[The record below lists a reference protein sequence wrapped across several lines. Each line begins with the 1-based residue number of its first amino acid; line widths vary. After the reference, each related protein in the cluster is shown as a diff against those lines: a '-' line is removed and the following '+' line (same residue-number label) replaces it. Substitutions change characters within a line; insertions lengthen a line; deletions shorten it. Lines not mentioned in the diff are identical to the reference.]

1 FPTRRSS
8 DLFFYP
14 LIFLVMSDVK
24 NQLVD
29 YVKDS
34 FIQQEIMAM
43 KKDLAHKSYDQLMNE
58 LLFLEKYWQKWSS
71 AKNRNI
77 LSSIQNQIPDSLT
90 HLEREV
96 LTGKIKY
103 LRKYINK
110 SDNKGLEA
118 PLQGVFGV
126 F

>member
-1 FPTRRSS
+1 
-8 DLFFYP
+8 
-14 LIFLVMSDVK
+14 MSDVK

-43 KKDLAHKSYDQLMNE
+43 KKHLAHKSYEQLMNE
-58 LLFLEKYWQKWSS
+58 LLFFEKYWQKWSS
-71 AKNRNI
+71 VKNRNI

-90 HLEREV
+90 HLEWEV
-96 LTGKIKY
+96 LMGKIKY
-103 LRKYINK
+103 LKKYMNK
-110 SDNKGLEA
+110 SNNKGLEA

>member
-1 FPTRRSS
+1 
-8 DLFFYP
+8 
-14 LIFLVMSDVK
+14 MSDVK

-77 LSSIQNQIPDSLT
+77 LSSIQNEIPDSLT
-90 HLEREV
+90 HLEWEV
-96 LTGKIKY
+96 LMGKIKY

-110 SDNKGLEA
+110 
-118 PLQGVFGV
+118 
-126 F
+126 